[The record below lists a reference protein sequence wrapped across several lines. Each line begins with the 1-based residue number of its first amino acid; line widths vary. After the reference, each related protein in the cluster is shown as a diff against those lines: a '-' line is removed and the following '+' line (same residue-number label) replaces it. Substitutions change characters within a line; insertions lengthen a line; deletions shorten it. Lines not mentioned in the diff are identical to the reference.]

1 MTDGASLELR
11 SLQQQVHDQLLGRII
26 RGELAPGRRISP
38 AAIAT
43 SLGVSITPVRDA
55 VNLLAAEGLVEVLP
69 RKGTVVAHTSRDDI
83 VDLYGIRLLLEPGA
97 AELAAN
103 LAGDAEIAE
112 IRSLAE
118 LLEASP
124 PEHRTITDVDQ
135 YMAEITL
142 DQDLHSR
149 VVRAAGNRRLASLY
163 DGLRSHVLLLRFT
176 FPVLTRTGGRRH
188 GEHLRI
194 AEAIAARDGARARVA
209 METHLRNAMADAL
222 ARVEDTAADER
233 TGT

>member
-11 SLQQQVHDQLLGRII
+11 SLQQQVHDNLLGRII
-26 RGELAPGRRISP
+26 RGELAPGSRISP

-97 AELAAN
+97 AELAAAR
-103 LAGDAEIAE
+103 AGDAEIVA

-118 LLEASP
+118 RLEASP
-124 PEHRTITDVDQ
+124 REHRTITDVDR
-135 YMAEITL
+135 YMAELTL
-142 DQDLHSR
+142 DQDFHAR
-149 VVRAAGNRRLASLY
+149 VIRAAGNRRLASLY
-163 DGLRSHVLLLRFT
+163 EGLRSHVLLVRFT
-176 FPVLTRTGGRRH
+176 FPVLTRTGVRRH
-188 GEHLRI
+188 GEHLRV
-194 AEAIAARDGARARVA
+194 AEAIGARDGAAARAA
-209 METHLRNAMADAL
+209 METHLRNAMSDAL
-222 ARVEDTAADER
+222 DRLEQTAGGDAPEA
-233 TGT
+233 